1 MISSIRS
8 MLAAI
13 LTAAVIL
20 VGAAPASAHVLL
32 DSAQPN
38 GDGTVTLTFS
48 FDHGCTESPTNSL
61 TLEVPS
67 GSSVLSVTQP
77 DGWEGSTKG
86 RTVSWTG
93 PGIPP
98 DDKAKFTLTA
108 RLAGDVGKALL
119 FPTKQGCENGEGYD
133 WVDVSESS
141 ERPAPRL
148 IATSAV
154 LDPSLAASN
163 TASQGQG
170 ASGEQILV
178 ATTIFVFLAAVASRL
193 ARRKSE
199 SLR

>member
-1 MISSIRS
+1 
-8 MLAAI
+8 MLAAA
-13 LTAAVIL
+13 LTSAVIIL
-20 VGAAPASAHVLL
+20 GAASASAHVLL

-67 GSSVLSVTQP
+67 GSTILSVSQP

-93 PGIPP
+93 PGISP
-98 DDKAKFTLTA
+98 DEKAKFTLKA

-141 ERPAPRL
+141 EHPAPRL
-148 IATSAV
+148 IATAAV
-154 LDPSLAASN
+154 LDPSLSVSSTAAE
-163 TASQGQG
+163 GQG
-170 ASGEQILV
+170 ASAGQILV
-178 ATTIFVFLAAVASRL
+178 ATTIFVFLAVLASRL
-193 ARRKSE
+193 ALRKRE
-199 SLR
+199 SLG